1 MAGPGEAILDQT
13 NTAAPARAE
22 SSDVSRQRATVL
34 YEIAIAFPAAIA
46 VWLATYYSLSPLS
59 GMDDA
64 LARVIFALK
73 CSCVAIL
80 FCFLTGIEAVAHERL
95 RSPAIDPL
103 AGYETRRMAVNLRYL
118 QNTLEQLILFVPGL
132 LGLAVYCSDGRS
144 MRAVAATTAVW
155 IVSRVAFWIGYHR
168 GALHRAVGA
177 PGVLQTLLVLLY
189 VCARFGFEAAGT
201 AGAIAV
207 LLLFGC
213 AEILLTRTTRPMPGL
228 MHPQHQ
234 KSYR

>member
-1 MAGPGEAILDQT
+1 LDQT
-13 NTAAPARAE
+13 NTAAPAGSE

-46 VWLATYYSLSPLS
+46 LWLATYYSLPPLS

-118 QNTLEQLILFVPGL
+118 QNTLEQLMLFVPGL
-132 LGLAVYCSDGRS
+132 LGLAVYCSDGEIDAGGCRDNGGLDRFARRVLDLLPSRCAASRRRS
-144 MRAVAATTAVW
+144 ARRPADPVGPALRLREVW
-155 IVSRVAFWIGYHR
+155 
-168 GALHRAVGA
+168 L
-177 PGVLQTLLVLLY
+177 
-189 VCARFGFEAAGT
+189 
-201 AGAIAV
+201 
-207 LLLFGC
+207 
-213 AEILLTRTTRPMPGL
+213 
-228 MHPQHQ
+228 
-234 KSYR
+234 